1 MKILLLS
8 TPLRFENL
16 TTALRREEMA
26 KHHVVIAKEIF
37 KKFLPQTKKR
47 STRDDLEPNAAFPP
61 ELLWY
66 FFWSPISWLFFLV
79 DCVKVLLPPPPPP
92 PQLCRR
98 RHLRLRAD
106 GSGAGA
112 VVAGGRQW

>member
-1 MKILLLS
+1 
-8 TPLRFENL
+8 
-16 TTALRREEMA
+16 MA

-79 DCVKVLLPPPPPP
+79 DCVKVLLPPPPTFATESRR
-92 PQLCRR
+92 QWRR
-98 RHLRLRAD
+98 RGGGRRRQ
-106 GSGAGA
+106 A
-112 VVAGGRQW
+112 VVDS